1 MLSDW
6 KRAEG
11 KAGTFKYTA
20 GKWSADPDDKGTQVT
35 FIILIKRKK
44 VTLYYAMCLSL
55 SF

>member
-1 MLSDW
+1 MVTKDGWKSRWVLSDW

-20 GKWSADPDDKGTQVT
+20 GKWSADPDDTQVT

-44 VTLYYAMCLSL
+44 
-55 SF
+55 